1 MILSYCP
8 RSEGIILSLWVFLMI
23 FHISFLL
30 LIIGHLE
37 LIDDFSV
44 FQIFEHE
51 IFIGKGFVG
60 LILSVSLLY
69 FFFRRLVTP
78 NKELSVPEDYF
89 LLMLLFLTVLFGSEM
104 DWARTWYDYGEM
116 SVEDYREYLSSLLYL
131 RPALPESVLLVRAFI
146 HACASRLF
154 REPVFNVLPF
164 QQDYALLF
172 LAAHEQTEEGLA
184 MDQAMR
190 NDLLKL
196 FRGKLNQAMT
206 FYLETCSR
214 CGVCTEACHVYASMP
229 KVKYIAAYRAEI
241 VRRIYKK
248 YFKGQGKVCSTL
260 GESKELTEM
269 ALEELYEAAYSC
281 TGCRRCMVFCPF
293 GIDTQM
299 IMSIAKL
306 LLVGAH
312 AEPEIL
318 TLLADTSITKGES
331 LDIFKEGFLQGIKNL
346 ESEVVKKWKI
356 EAGEKAI
363 PVDVEGADLL
373 YVALAGAHSIIPAA
387 AVFNA
392 AGENWT
398 LSFFE
403 AVNFG
408 AFVGDPTK
416 TKLILDRIMNEAKR
430 LKVKEVCICECGTA
444 FRVMK
449 QLSGKQPFKV
459 SSITQVHARYLK
471 EGRIRVSKS
480 ETGKPLPIM
489 IPVRWHETA
498 ASSMNPDMS

>member
-1 MILSYCP
+1 
-8 RSEGIILSLWVFLMI
+8 
-23 FHISFLL
+23 
-30 LIIGHLE
+30 
-37 LIDDFSV
+37 
-44 FQIFEHE
+44 
-51 IFIGKGFVG
+51 
-60 LILSVSLLY
+60 
-69 FFFRRLVTP
+69 
-78 NKELSVPEDYF
+78 
-89 LLMLLFLTVLFGSEM
+89 
-104 DWARTWYDYGEM
+104 
-116 SVEDYREYLSSLLYL
+116 
-131 RPALPESVLLVRAFI
+131 
-146 HACASRLF
+146 
-154 REPVFNVLPF
+154 
-164 QQDYALLF
+164 
-172 LAAHEQTEEGLA
+172 

-416 TKLILDRIMNEAKR
+416 TKLILDRIVNEAKR

-480 ETGKPLPIM
+480 ETGKPFTYHDPCQMARNGGIIDEPRYILSHLTDDFRDMTDDPRYNWCCGGGGGL
-489 IPVRWHETA
+489 VALGEETLDFRMKSSRVKA
-498 ASSMNPDMS
+498 DQVKKTGASILTTACENCHTQLSDLNDHYKLGVDVQFLSSMVANALVH